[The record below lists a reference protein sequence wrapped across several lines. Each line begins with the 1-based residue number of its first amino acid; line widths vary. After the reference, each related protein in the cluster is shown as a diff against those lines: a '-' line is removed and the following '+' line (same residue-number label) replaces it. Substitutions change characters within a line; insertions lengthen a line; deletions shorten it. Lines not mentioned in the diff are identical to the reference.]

1 MMKDRVFL
9 SPPHMSGNEMK
20 YIQEAFDS
28 NWIAPLGTNVD
39 MFEQELCEYVGVEY
53 GLALS
58 SGTAGIH
65 LALKYLGVGPG
76 DYVFCSD
83 LTFAGSC
90 NPILYQNA
98 NPVFIDSEPDT
109 WNMSSIALE
118 KAFEWAIKENKMPKA
133 VIIVDLYG
141 QSADYDLLLPICERY
156 GVPVIEDAAEALGAS
171 YKGKKCGS
179 FGHIG
184 IFSFNGNKIIT
195 TSGGGMVVSNDE
207 EAIKKMRF
215 WATQSRE
222 SARHYEHKEV
232 GYNYRMSN
240 ICAGIGRGQL
250 EALDSFVT
258 KRSEIYSAYRSA
270 LGNSSFVTFM
280 PIPLNSEP
288 NYWLSVITLASQSIV
303 TTNDIIGALEEANI
317 ESRPVWK
324 PMHLQP
330 IFQKYVFFAHNDDRV
345 SERLFE
351 TGICLPS
358 GSGMSKEQI
367 SDVVGIIRRI
377 LGLAKG

>member
-1 MMKDRVFL
+1 
-9 SPPHMSGNEMK
+9 
-20 YIQEAFDS
+20 
-28 NWIAPLGTNVD
+28 
-39 MFEQELCEYVGVEY
+39 
-53 GLALS
+53 
-58 SGTAGIH
+58 
-65 LALKYLGVGPG
+65 
-76 DYVFCSD
+76 
-83 LTFAGSC
+83 
-90 NPILYQNA
+90 
-98 NPVFIDSEPDT
+98 
-109 WNMSSIALE
+109 
-118 KAFEWAIKENKMPKA
+118 
-133 VIIVDLYG
+133 
-141 QSADYDLLLPICERY
+141 
-156 GVPVIEDAAEALGAS
+156 
-171 YKGKKCGS
+171 
-179 FGHIG
+179 
-184 IFSFNGNKIIT
+184 
-195 TSGGGMVVSNDE
+195 
-207 EAIKKMRF
+207 
-215 WATQSRE
+215 
-222 SARHYEHKEV
+222 
-232 GYNYRMSN
+232 MSN

>member
-1 MMKDRVFL
+1 MNERIFL

-20 YIQEAFDS
+20 YIQEAFDT

-39 MFEQELCEYVGVEY
+39 KFEEELCEYVGVDH

-65 LALKYLGVGPG
+65 LALKYFGVGPG

-90 NPILYQNA
+90 NPILYEYA
-98 NPVFIDSEPDT
+98 NPVFIDSEPES
-109 WNMSSIALE
+109 WNMSPIALE
-118 KAFEWAIKENKMPKA
+118 KAFDWAKKENKMPKA

-141 QSADYDLLLPICERY
+141 QSADYDSLLPICERF
-156 GVPVIEDAAEALGAS
+156 GVPVIEDAAEALGAT

-179 FGHIG
+179 FGHIS

-215 WATQSRE
+215 WATQSKE
-222 SARHYEHKEV
+222 QAKHYEHKEV

-240 ICAGIGRGQL
+240 ISAGIGRGQL
-250 EALDSFVT
+250 QALDGFIQSR
-258 KRSEIYSAYRSA
+258 KSINAEYRA
-270 LGNSSFVTFM
+270 LLSNLPVEFM
-280 PIPLNSEP
+280 PFSSYGEP
-288 NYWLSVITLASQSIV
+288 NYWLSVLTV
-303 TTNDIIGALEEANI
+303 TANEPDIQEVILNELEKENI
-317 ESRPVWK
+317 EARPVWK

-330 IFQKYVFFAHNDDRV
+330 LFCNEVFFAHTDKQSD
-345 SERLFE
+345 RLFK

-358 GSGMSKEQI
+358 GTGMSS
-367 SDVVGIIRRI
+367 SDLQRVVGIINES
-377 LGLAKG
+377 LKAVMK

>member
-1 MMKDRVFL
+1 
-9 SPPHMSGNEMK
+9 MSGNEMK
-20 YIQEAFDS
+20 YIQEAFDT

-39 MFEQELCEYVGVEY
+39 KFEEELCEYVGVDH

-65 LALKYLGVGPG
+65 LALKYFGVGPG

-90 NPILYQNA
+90 NPILYQYA
-98 NPVFIDSEPDT
+98 NPVFIDSEPET
-109 WNMSSIALE
+109 WNMSPIALE
-118 KAFEWAIKENKMPKA
+118 KAFEWAKKENKMPKA

-141 QSADYDLLLPICERY
+141 QSADYDLLLPICEKY
-156 GVPVIEDAAEALGAS
+156 DVPVIEDAAEALGAT

-222 SARHYEHKEV
+222 PAKHYEHKEV

-250 EALDSFVT
+250 EILNT
-258 KRSEIYSAYRSA
+258 RIEKKREIQSIYISHF
-270 LGNSSFVTFM
+270 NNTPFEFM
-280 PIPLNSEP
+280 PINKEGNP
-288 NYWLSVITLASQSIV
+288 NYWLTVVTIKEGYLVTPEMIISQ
-303 TTNDIIGALEEANI
+303 LEKENI
-317 ESRPVWK
+317 ESRSLWK
-324 PMHLQP
+324 PMNLQP
-330 IFQKYVFFAHNDDRV
+330 LFISSPFFSHFNEV
-345 SERLFE
+345 GNSLGKSLFE
-351 TGICLPS
+351 NGVCLPS
-358 GSGMSKEQI
+358 GSSLSGENQER
-367 SDVVGIIRRI
+367 IIELIKR
-377 LGLAKG
+377 LL